1 MSTDTIRLREARIAA
16 GLTQT
21 ELARRLHVGQSLIS
35 DLERGRRATLTVATL
50 TALARAL
57 GCSPADLLAEPSPE
71 KK

>member
-1 MSTDTIRLREARIAA
+1 MSTDTIRLREVRIAA

-21 ELARRLHVGQSLIS
+21 ELARRLHVGQSQIS
-35 DLERGRRATLTVATL
+35 DLERGRRSTLTVATL

-57 GCSPADLLAEPSPE
+57 GCSPADLLAEPSPA